1 MKMIQYQC
9 MNLFLLWVYGCYLT
23 MPYEKK
29 YNSYDNDND
38 NLCSEGIPFF
48 PHVIYDHVWLLQ
60 NNLLNFSETYQFVYS
75 SSLQK

>member
-1 MKMIQYQC
+1 MS
-9 MNLFLLWVYGCYLT
+9 LWLLSYYAIW
-23 MPYEKK
+23 KK

-38 NLCSEGIPFF
+38 NLCFEGIPFF

>member
-1 MKMIQYQC
+1 
-9 MNLFLLWVYGCYLT
+9 

-38 NLCSEGIPFF
+38 NLCSEDIPFF

-75 SSLQK
+75 SFLQK